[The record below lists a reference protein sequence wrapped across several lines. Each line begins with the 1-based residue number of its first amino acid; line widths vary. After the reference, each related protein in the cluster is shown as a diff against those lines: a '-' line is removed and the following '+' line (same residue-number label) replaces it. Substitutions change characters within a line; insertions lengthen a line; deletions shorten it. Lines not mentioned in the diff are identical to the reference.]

1 MNAHGQTI
9 GLNMIV
15 KNEAHVIRRCIDS
28 LRGSIDR
35 WVIADT
41 GSTDGTQEIIRE
53 ALAGIPGSLIERPWV
68 DFSHNRN
75 EVLEHAR
82 KEHPTDYTLQ
92 MDADDMLV
100 VGEDFAGRQLKAD
113 VYDVELVMNS
123 TAYLR
128 RVLLRGGLPWSYRGV
143 LHEYI
148 HCPEAQARSR
158 LPRES
163 LHIRVMHEGARS
175 RDPMTYRRDAL
186 VLERA
191 LIDDPDNARHV
202 FYLAQSYRDAGDP
215 ELALRHYRRRAEMG
229 DWREEAWYSLY
240 QIAAMLERLGKP
252 WPEVLAA
259 YLAAFEFDPGR
270 AEPLYWIG
278 RHYQAAREFHTARLF
293 FARGLRVPEPRPD
306 RLFVDLA
313 IHDYLLRL
321 EYAVTCYYTGDH
333 AEAIAVDDDLLRA
346 GKLPENQV
354 DLVRRNRQ
362 FSVNAMG
369 PSASIDSPEMDWSF
383 IPETASAVAVAHGA
397 ANGRSDRVAWA
408 SRSRTQKVGVTKSR

>member
-1 MNAHGQTI
+1 VNAHGQTI

-82 KEHPTDYTLQ
+82 KEHPTDYTLL
-92 MDADDMLV
+92 MDADDTLV
-100 VGEDFAGRQLKAD
+100 VGDDFAGRRLEAD
-113 VYDVELVMNS
+113 AYDIELLMGA
-123 TAYLR
+123 TAYHR
-128 RVLLRGGLPWSYRGV
+128 QVLVRSALPWRYRGV

-148 HCPEAQARSR
+148 HCPDARVR
-158 LPRES
+158 ATLPGES
-163 LHIRVMHEGARS
+163 LRVRVMHEGARS

-191 LIDDPDNARHV
+191 LIDEPDNARHV

-215 ELALRHYRRRAEMG
+215 ELALRYYRRRAAMG
-229 DWREEAWYSLY
+229 DWRDEAWYALY
-240 QIAAMLERLGKP
+240 QVAAMLERLEKP

-259 YLAAFEFDPGR
+259 YLAAFEFDRGR

-278 RHYQAAREFHTARLF
+278 RHYQAAREFHTAQLF
-293 FARGLRVPEPRPD
+293 FARGLRVPPPGSD
-306 RLFVDLA
+306 RLFVDRA

-321 EYAVTCYYTGDH
+321 EYAVMCYYTGDH
-333 AEAIAVDDDLLRA
+333 AEAIAVNDQLLR
-346 GKLPENQV
+346 GGTLPEGLV
-354 DLVRRNRQ
+354 DRVTQNRR
-362 FSVNAMG
+362 FSVEALG
-369 PSASIDSPEMDWSF
+369 PPAPTDSLAPAWTSIPD
-383 IPETASAVAVAHGA
+383 ARLAVADA
-397 ANGRSDRVAWA
+397 R
-408 SRSRTQKVGVTKSR
+408 

>member
-9 GLNMIV
+9 GVTMIV

-28 LRGSIDR
+28 MRGVIDR

-41 GSTDGTQEIIRE
+41 GSTDGTQQIIRE
-53 ALAGIPGSLIERPWV
+53 AMAGIPGALIERPWV

-75 EVLEHAR
+75 EALEHAR
-82 KEHPTDYTLQ
+82 REFPTDYTLL
-92 MDADDMLV
+92 MDADDILV
-100 VGEDFAGRQLKAD
+100 VGDDFAGRRLEAD
-113 VYDVELVMNS
+113 AYDVGLVMGA
-123 TAYLR
+123 TAYHR
-128 RVLLRGGLPWSYRGV
+128 PVLVRSALPWRYRGV

-148 HCPEAQARSR
+148 DCPEARTKAS

-163 LHIRVMHEGARS
+163 LHVRVMHEGARS

-191 LIDDPDNARHV
+191 LIDEPDNARHV

-215 ELALRHYRRRAEMG
+215 ELALRYYRRRAEMG

-240 QIAAMLERLGKP
+240 QAAAMLERLGKP

-259 YLAAFEFDPGR
+259 YLAAFESDPNR

-278 RHYQAAREFHTARLF
+278 RHYQAAREFHTAQLF
-293 FARGLRVPEPRPD
+293 FARGLRVPAPRAD
-306 RLFVDLA
+306 RLFVDRE

-333 AEAIAVDDDLLRA
+333 AEAIAANDQLLR
-346 GKLPENQV
+346 GGTLPA
-354 DLVRRNRQ
+354 DLVDRVRQNRQ
-362 FSVNAMG
+362 FSIEAMG
-369 PSASIDSPEMDWSF
+369 PSAPSPS
-383 IPETASAVAVAHGA
+383 PATAWTFLPDTGSALDA
-397 ANGRSDRVAWA
+397 AR
-408 SRSRTQKVGVTKSR
+408 